1 MKPSMNFAKSISAV
15 AAALLLTFVS
25 ATSFANAGNT
35 PKISSPAEQLVAVNY
50 VGATENSFVFH
61 VTFDNKSGEKFYLI
75 VKNDAGEVVYEQA
88 YKDSKFA
95 KTIHI
100 PKESDSMTPS
110 FVIRT
115 ATTQVERKFV
125 VNRELSENVVVTNL

>member
-1 MKPSMNFAKSISAV
+1 MKPSLNFAKSLSTV
-15 AAALLLTFVS
+15 AAALLLTFATANTYAAPVKSTNVS
-25 ATSFANAGNT
+25 N
-35 PKISSPAEQLVAVNY
+35 PAEELVSVNY
-50 VGATENSFVFH
+50 VGSTENSFVFH
-61 VTFDNKSGEKFYLI
+61 VTYDNKSGEKFYLI
-75 VKNDAGEVVYEQA
+75 VKNDAGEVVYEQS

-125 VNRELSENVVVTNL
+125 VNRQVSENVVVTNL